1 MKNKTVPILAALSAL
16 LIGGEIRLFT
26 ECSAMAEENAKLRS
40 QNDQMAS
47 TIATME
53 DSNTLLSKN
62 ATEIESENE
71 ELREEVDLLVGKI
84 DDMSLRMAYTTNMLT
99 MLQEEYEAVG
109 TIKDAIPER
118 EYETDPENITEISGM
133 SAEQFD
139 EVIGKIMTDR
149 GLSTCK
155 LAGTGEAFATVEE
168 AYGIN
173 GIYILAIFAHESAF
187 ATQCINTN
195 NFGGIRTNNGWKYF
209 NTPSDC
215 ILYEGQ
221 LLKTKYVDVG
231 LIDLDD
237 IGAKYCEGSAWPSR
251 IQELVDEYTGIMTE
265 VVEE

>member
-62 ATEIESENE
+62 ATEMQAENE
-71 ELREEVDLLVGKI
+71 DLREEVDLLVGKI

-99 MLQEEYEAVG
+99 MLQEEYETVS
-109 TIKDAIPER
+109 TTIPER
-118 EYETDPENITEISGM
+118 DYETDPENITEISGM

-139 EVIGKIMTDR
+139 EVIGKIMSSR
-149 GLSTCK
+149 GLTTCK
-155 LAGTGEAFATVEE
+155 LAGTGEAFEEVETT
-168 AYGIN
+168 YGIN
-173 GIYILAIFAHESAF
+173 GLYILAIFAHESAF
-187 ATQCINTN
+187 ATRCINTN
-195 NFGGIRTNNGWKYF
+195 NFGGIRANSGWKYF

-237 IGAKYCEGSAWPSR
+237 IGAKYCESGAWPTR
-251 IQELVDEYTGIMTE
+251 IQELVDEYTDIMTE
-265 VVEE
+265 VVE